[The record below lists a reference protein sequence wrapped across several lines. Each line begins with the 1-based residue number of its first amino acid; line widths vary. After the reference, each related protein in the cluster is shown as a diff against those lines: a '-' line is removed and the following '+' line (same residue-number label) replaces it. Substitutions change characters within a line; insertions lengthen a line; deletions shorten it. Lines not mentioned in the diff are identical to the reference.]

1 MKRDR
6 TKKQKANAKLD
17 VRLPDQLKE
26 EFLARCREEGVSSGA
41 VIRSLI
47 VAYLGTRPRLL
58 SAMAAGLKETVMK
71 FRKWIVGGIGA
82 AGAAGAGAVALMFAP
97 MANAEDVE
105 VGFALQVAEAGQ
117 TSSLSG
123 DYRIALG
130 ERMMIFLE
138 DQPLEAQYG
147 LIVRVNDCAAE
158 PAGEG
163 AGDAAPP
170 ACDLV
175 WEFEIFEAVEWH
187 TNELGGISVTQKR
200 VLATPRL
207 TSSGRHA
214 AVAFDVGSVTSDGAA
229 YGSVSGEFT
238 VRAAP

>member
-6 TKKQKANAKLD
+6 IKKLKANAKLD

-47 VAYLGTRPRLL
+47 LEYLRTRPRQL
-58 SAMAAGLKETVMK
+58 SALAEGLKETIMK
-71 FRKWIVGGIGA
+71 GHRWVFGGIGA
-82 AGAAGAGAVALMFAP
+82 AAAAAMGTAVLLFAP

-105 VGFALQVAEAGQ
+105 VGFALRVAEATQ
-117 TSSLSG
+117 SSSMSG

-130 ERMMIFLE
+130 EPVMLFLE

-147 LIVRVNDCAAE
+147 LVIIVNACAVEAPE
-158 PAGEG
+158 EG
-163 AGDAAPP
+163 ARAARRP
-170 ACDLV
+170 ACELV
-175 WEFEIFEAVEWH
+175 WEFEVFEAVEWRR
-187 TNELGGISVTQKR
+187 NELGGVSVTEKR

-207 TSSGRHA
+207 TSGRHA
-214 AVAFDVGSVTSDGAA
+214 AVSFEVGAVTADGAPR
-229 YGSVSGEFT
+229 GLVSGEFAL
-238 VRAAP
+238 RSES